1 MQQNYDS
8 LLARP
13 ETIIQHCLCIM
24 IPYLKAGTNN
34 YTNTQIKASEA
45 LVPSN
50 CTALM
55 LVFEVN

>member
-13 ETIIQHCLCIM
+13 ETPIQHCLCIM

-34 YTNTQIKASEA
+34 YSGIAIYR
-45 LVPSN
+45 
-50 CTALM
+50 
-55 LVFEVN
+55 F